1 MKSSLSVVQYSS
13 ETLML
18 VSVETQNKI
27 VISVELAVTAWY
39 VTVGEYR
46 QKGEHRRTI

>member
-1 MKSSLSVVQYSS
+1 MKSSLCVVQYIS

-18 VSVETQNKI
+18 ASVQTQNKI
-27 VISVELAVTAWY
+27 MISVELAVTPWY